1 MNDATAATPE
11 PASQPDATPP
21 ATCRNCAATL
31 HGPHCHACGQPVKGL
46 MRPLGSLFGDVM
58 DSVFDLDIR
67 TFRTI
72 GPLFAKP
79 GFLSAE
85 YFAGRQIRYV
95 TPFRLFFFLAI
106 ITFFFAQLTPDVD
119 SDIVKVNTETS
130 DKSDNDAIGSA
141 TTVADVERERD
152 ARLANLA
159 AAKARMANTP
169 AKAGIGGIEAGEAQV
184 RAAATERIRQLREA
198 EAKGEAPPPPM
209 QDGFNINFNGKRWD
223 RQKNPVD
230 TWAPAFVDRWLNAQ
244 VARGNDNIERLKK
257 DRTAFKNAVLSAV
270 PSTLFVLVPI
280 FALMLKIAYVF
291 KRRLYMEHVVVAL
304 HSHAFLCL
312 DLLLVL
318 LVRALEQWVAPNP
331 GALASAFGWIE
342 GLLILW
348 MPVYLL
354 LMQKR
359 VYAQGWPMTLLKYF
373 LLGTCYTV
381 LLSFAIVASMAIG
394 LVAM

>member
-1 MNDATAATPE
+1 MNTPTDEATPAGPTADAATTSP
-11 PASQPDATPP
+11 QPV
-21 ATCRNCAATL
+21 CRNCATAL

-67 TFRTI
+67 MFRSI
-72 GPLFAKP
+72 GPLFTKP
-79 GFLSAE
+79 GFLTLE

-106 ITFFFAQLTPDVD
+106 ITFFLARCTTGDLGSDAIKVD
-119 SDIVKVNTETS
+119 GENS
-130 DKSDNDAIGSA
+130 NDAIGSA
-141 TTVADVERERD
+141 TTVAQVERERD
-152 ARLANLA
+152 ARLADL
-159 AAKARMANTP
+159 AKAKKEMAGTP
-169 AKAGIGGIEAGEAQV
+169 AAAGIGGIEAGEAAV
-184 RAAATERIRQLREA
+184 RATSLERIRQLRDA
-198 EAKGEAPPPPM
+198 EAKGEPPPEPIE
-209 QDGFNINFNGKRWD
+209 DNINFKIGGERWD
-223 RQKNPVD
+223 AKKNPID

-244 VARGNDNIERLKK
+244 VVRGNDNIRRLKK
-257 DRTAFKNAVLSAV
+257 DPTAFKDAVLSAV
-270 PSTLFVLVPI
+270 PTTLFVLVPI
-280 FALMLKIAYVF
+280 FALMLKLAFVF
-291 KRRLYMEHVVVAL
+291 KRRLYMEHIVVAL

-318 LVRALEQWVAPNP
+318 LVRALEAWVAPNP
-331 GALASAFGWIE
+331 GALATAFGWIE

-373 LLGTCYTV
+373 VLGTCYTI